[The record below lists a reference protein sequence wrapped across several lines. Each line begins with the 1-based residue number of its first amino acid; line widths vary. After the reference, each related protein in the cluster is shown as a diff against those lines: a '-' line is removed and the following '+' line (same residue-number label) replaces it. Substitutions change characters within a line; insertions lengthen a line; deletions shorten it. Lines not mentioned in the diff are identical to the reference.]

1 MSWIWVSLHHKTGCT
16 SAALRCGR
24 YVLSTLFLW
33 VLLHCSGCHGQ
44 LLQDVITTFSWS
56 CPFLCL
62 HIFFFWLSG
71 GSLSQ
76 CYVTSVFSASSA
88 SRKIANTQ
96 PQTMF
101 AKSLNCMPEM
111 RYKVFALKISDA
123 FWFLHCH
130 FPVVKVLFNI
140 KKNWSHGI
148 EQMQPWCTLF
158 LFYLRKLWKTCSV
171 SP

>member
-1 MSWIWVSLHHKTGCT
+1 MYISCFEVWLLCSFNSVSLSVASLQWLPW
-16 SAALRCGR
+16 SALTRCDNNI
-24 YVLSTLFLW
+24 
-33 VLLHCSGCHGQ
+33 Q
-44 LLQDVITTFSWS
+44 LELPISM
-56 CPFLCL
+56 LA
-62 HIFFFWLSG
+62 HIFFWLSG

-101 AKSLNCMPEM
+101 GKSLSCMPEM